1 MTNSSRSF
9 TLWPTGSPIGH
20 APPPSS
26 GPSSTST
33 GSTTPPNSSTCSPRP
48 SRGRWTERTGHG
60 HHTGPAAA
68 LGVAEQ
74 PRTHHRPRRFRRD
87 IGAPDQTDRSCRC
100 LHDRCRRRGLGLRIA
115 RHRPGHGDRD
125 GRPRRDDRRRLG
137 RHSVDRRRRHRLRRT
152 DERGAHR
159 AVLRCRGR
167 GRDSVGRPGVP
178 QSLRPSAGQ
187 ASTRCGGIRTDAG
200 SSSGCQI
207 RREPADRRPHRRT
220 GAAGP
225 GRGDRAGQPV
235 RASRSGRHLR
245 GSATGHRRNR
255 AHRNRSERS
264 PADQPGAGRHDA
276 AGIGIATPRA
286 RLRHRHSSE
295 QCADPGDVGH
305 AAKPLR
311 TQRHRRRSP
320 SAGQARRFLQLG
332 GVGRVAGARHPL
344 RPKGPLMGMTTIE
357 KIFAR
362 KAGLD
367 SVSPGD
373 TVVVDVDMTV
383 LIDLQFA
390 TMWIQPNRI
399 HDPDKLAVV
408 MDHAVPAP
416 TIKDAAGGPHARKFV
431 ADFGIERFYD
441 VGRHGIC
448 HQVIAENGLAR
459 PGEILACTDSHTC
472 AAGAYNTAAR
482 GLGPAE
488 VYSIMCTGT
497 TWFQVA
503 PTIRYELDGAKPN
516 TVSGKDIFLHIANEY
531 GDAAN
536 LNLEFG
542 GPGLAGIPMHDR
554 RTIATQGAE
563 VSADFST
570 FEADDVLMSFL
581 DERGVTGYQTAAP
594 DSDAAYQD
602 VRHIDL
608 STLEPYV
615 ARPGTVSR
623 NGLPVSRI
631 ERQKIDQAFIGSCA
645 NGQLEDLEIAAKI
658 LRGNPVATG
667 GRVLVTPASQAVYRE
682 AMRLGYL
689 QDIADA
695 GAVITNSTCGACFGY
710 HMGVVG
716 PGEVCI
722 TSSTRN
728 FTGRMGSAEAEI
740 FMASP
745 ATVAASAITG
755 YITDPRSVTA

>member
-1 MTNSSRSF
+1 
-9 TLWPTGSPIGH
+9 
-20 APPPSS
+20 
-26 GPSSTST
+26 
-33 GSTTPPNSSTCSPRP
+33 
-48 SRGRWTERTGHG
+48 
-60 HHTGPAAA
+60 
-68 LGVAEQ
+68 
-74 PRTHHRPRRFRRD
+74 
-87 IGAPDQTDRSCRC
+87 
-100 LHDRCRRRGLGLRIA
+100 
-115 RHRPGHGDRD
+115 
-125 GRPRRDDRRRLG
+125 
-137 RHSVDRRRRHRLRRT
+137 
-152 DERGAHR
+152 
-159 AVLRCRGR
+159 
-167 GRDSVGRPGVP
+167 
-178 QSLRPSAGQ
+178 
-187 ASTRCGGIRTDAG
+187 
-200 SSSGCQI
+200 
-207 RREPADRRPHRRT
+207 
-220 GAAGP
+220 
-225 GRGDRAGQPV
+225 
-235 RASRSGRHLR
+235 
-245 GSATGHRRNR
+245 
-255 AHRNRSERS
+255 
-264 PADQPGAGRHDA
+264 
-276 AGIGIATPRA
+276 
-286 RLRHRHSSE
+286 
-295 QCADPGDVGH
+295 
-305 AAKPLR
+305 
-311 TQRHRRRSP
+311 
-320 SAGQARRFLQLG
+320 
-332 GVGRVAGARHPL
+332 
-344 RPKGPLMGMTTIE
+344 MGMTVIE
-357 KIFAR
+357 KILAR
-362 KAGLD
+362 KAGRD

-390 TMWIQPNRI
+390 TMWIPPNRI

-416 TIKDAAGGPHARKFV
+416 TIRDAAGGGHARKFV

-503 PTIRYELDGAKPN
+503 PTIRYELDGVKPKA
-516 TVSGKDIFLHIANEY
+516 VSGKDIFLHIAAEY

-570 FEADDVLMSFL
+570 FEPDAVLDRFL
-581 DERGVTGYQTAAP
+581 NDAGVTGYDAAAP
-594 DSDAAYQD
+594 DPDAAYRD
-602 VRHIDL
+602 VRRVDL
-608 STLEPYV
+608 ATLEPYV

-623 NGLPVSRI
+623 NGLPVSQLD
-631 ERQKIDQAFIGSCA
+631 RQKVDQAFIGSCA
-645 NGQLEDLEIAAKI
+645 NGQLEDLEIATEV
-658 LRGNPVATG
+658 LRGNTVAPG
-667 GRVLVTPASQAVYRE
+667 VRLLVTPASQAVYRE

-689 QDIADA
+689 QDLADA

-728 FTGRMGSAEAEI
+728 FTGRMGSTEAEI

-745 ATVAASAITG
+745 ATVAASAVTG
-755 YITDPRSVTA
+755 YITDPRNVTA

>member
-1 MTNSSRSF
+1 
-9 TLWPTGSPIGH
+9 
-20 APPPSS
+20 
-26 GPSSTST
+26 
-33 GSTTPPNSSTCSPRP
+33 
-48 SRGRWTERTGHG
+48 
-60 HHTGPAAA
+60 
-68 LGVAEQ
+68 
-74 PRTHHRPRRFRRD
+74 
-87 IGAPDQTDRSCRC
+87 
-100 LHDRCRRRGLGLRIA
+100 
-115 RHRPGHGDRD
+115 
-125 GRPRRDDRRRLG
+125 
-137 RHSVDRRRRHRLRRT
+137 
-152 DERGAHR
+152 
-159 AVLRCRGR
+159 
-167 GRDSVGRPGVP
+167 
-178 QSLRPSAGQ
+178 
-187 ASTRCGGIRTDAG
+187 
-200 SSSGCQI
+200 
-207 RREPADRRPHRRT
+207 
-220 GAAGP
+220 
-225 GRGDRAGQPV
+225 
-235 RASRSGRHLR
+235 
-245 GSATGHRRNR
+245 
-255 AHRNRSERS
+255 
-264 PADQPGAGRHDA
+264 
-276 AGIGIATPRA
+276 
-286 RLRHRHSSE
+286 
-295 QCADPGDVGH
+295 
-305 AAKPLR
+305 
-311 TQRHRRRSP
+311 
-320 SAGQARRFLQLG
+320 
-332 GVGRVAGARHPL
+332 
-344 RPKGPLMGMTTIE
+344 MGMTIIE

-362 KAGLD
+362 RAGLD
-367 SVSPGD
+367 TVSPGD

-390 TMWIQPNRI
+390 TMWIQPSRI

-416 TIKDAAGGPHARKFV
+416 TIKDAAGGGHARKFV
-431 ADFGIERFYD
+431 ADFGIQRFYD

-503 PTIRYELDGAKPN
+503 PTVRYELGGVKPD

-570 FEADDVLMSFL
+570 FEADDVLTRFL
-581 DERGVTGYQTAAP
+581 DDAGVTGYTAAAP
-594 DSDAAYQD
+594 DPDASYHD

-608 STLEPYV
+608 ATLEPYV

-623 NGLPVSRI
+623 NGLPVSQL
-631 ERQKIDQAFIGSCA
+631 EKQKVDQAFIGSCA
-645 NGQLEDLEIAAKI
+645 NGQLEDLEIAAQL
-658 LRGNPVATG
+658 LRGKTVAPG
-667 GRVLVTPASQAVYRE
+667 VRLLVTPASQAVYRQ

-695 GAVITNSTCGACFGY
+695 GGVITNSTCGACFGY

-728 FTGRMGSAEAEI
+728 FTGRMGSTEAEI

>member
-1 MTNSSRSF
+1 
-9 TLWPTGSPIGH
+9 
-20 APPPSS
+20 
-26 GPSSTST
+26 
-33 GSTTPPNSSTCSPRP
+33 
-48 SRGRWTERTGHG
+48 
-60 HHTGPAAA
+60 
-68 LGVAEQ
+68 
-74 PRTHHRPRRFRRD
+74 
-87 IGAPDQTDRSCRC
+87 
-100 LHDRCRRRGLGLRIA
+100 
-115 RHRPGHGDRD
+115 
-125 GRPRRDDRRRLG
+125 
-137 RHSVDRRRRHRLRRT
+137 
-152 DERGAHR
+152 
-159 AVLRCRGR
+159 
-167 GRDSVGRPGVP
+167 
-178 QSLRPSAGQ
+178 
-187 ASTRCGGIRTDAG
+187 
-200 SSSGCQI
+200 
-207 RREPADRRPHRRT
+207 
-220 GAAGP
+220 
-225 GRGDRAGQPV
+225 
-235 RASRSGRHLR
+235 
-245 GSATGHRRNR
+245 
-255 AHRNRSERS
+255 
-264 PADQPGAGRHDA
+264 
-276 AGIGIATPRA
+276 
-286 RLRHRHSSE
+286 
-295 QCADPGDVGH
+295 
-305 AAKPLR
+305 
-311 TQRHRRRSP
+311 
-320 SAGQARRFLQLG
+320 
-332 GVGRVAGARHPL
+332 
-344 RPKGPLMGMTTIE
+344 MGMTIIE
-357 KIFAR
+357 KIFTR
-362 KAGLD
+362 KAGLE

-399 HDPDKLAVV
+399 RDPDKLAVI

-416 TIKDAAGGPHARKFV
+416 TIKDATGGGHARKFV

-488 VYSIMCTGT
+488 VYSIMCTGR

-503 PTIRYELDGAKPN
+503 PTVRYEFDGVKPN
-516 TVSGKDIFLHIANEY
+516 TVSGKDIFLHIANAY

-570 FEADDVLMSFL
+570 FEPDEVLARFL
-581 DERGVTGYQTAAP
+581 DDAGVTGYTAAAP
-594 DSDAAYQD
+594 DPDATYQE

-608 STLEPYV
+608 AQLEPYV

-623 NGLPVSRI
+623 NGLPVSQLDN
-631 ERQKIDQAFIGSCA
+631 QKVDQAFIGSCA
-645 NGQLEDLEIAAKI
+645 NGQLEDLEIAAEV
-658 LRGNPVATG
+658 LRGKTVAPG
-667 GRVLVTPASQAVYRE
+667 VRLLVTPASQAVYRE

-689 QDIADA
+689 QVLADA

-728 FTGRMGSAEAEI
+728 FTGRMGSTEAEI